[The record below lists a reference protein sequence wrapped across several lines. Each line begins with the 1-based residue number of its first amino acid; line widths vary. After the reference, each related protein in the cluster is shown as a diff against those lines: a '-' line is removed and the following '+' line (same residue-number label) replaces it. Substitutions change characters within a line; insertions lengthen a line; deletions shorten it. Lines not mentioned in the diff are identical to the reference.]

1 MVKFTMDEIRRIMD
15 KSKNIRNMAVIAHV
29 DHGKSTL
36 TDSLI
41 AAAGIIAEEQAGDK
55 RLTDT
60 RADEAARGI
69 TIKCTGV
76 SLYFNF
82 TEEVPGVA
90 LPLDSDGHEF
100 LINIVDSPGHVDF
113 SAEVTSALRIT
124 DGALVVVDCVEG
136 VSVQTETVLRQALT
150 ERIVPVVTINK
161 LDRAFLELQLGGE
174 EMYQK
179 FVKEIENV
187 NVTIATYRD
196 DSMGEVEVGADKGTV
211 SFSAG
216 LHAWAFTLPLF
227 GRMYAKKFGI
237 DEKKMTE
244 RLWGDNFFDPETKK
258 WTKTAQSASG
268 KQLQRAFVQ
277 FCIEPIRMV
286 IQAGMNDDR
295 DKLTKLLTSV
305 GVKLSNTDLEKSGKA
320 LMKVAMQRWLPA
332 GRGLLEMMV
341 AHLPSPFKA
350 QKYRVENLY
359 EGSQDDE
366 TATAFRKCDPDG
378 PLLLFVSKMVPTADR
393 SRFFAFGR
401 VFSGTVRTGAKVRIL
416 GPNYVPGKKDDMYIK
431 NIQRVL
437 VQMAGKMEAL
447 DSIPVGNTVM
457 LAGIDQFLAKTGT
470 VTDSE
475 TCWPLRA
482 MKFSVSPVVRVAVDV
497 KNPGDLPKLV
507 EGLKRLSKS
516 DPLVQ
521 CTIEESGEHIVAG
534 AGELHLE
541 ICLNDLAQDFMG
553 GAEIKISDPVVSYR
567 ETVIGTSDQTCLA
580 KSPNKH
586 NRLYMVASPLQDE
599 LVEEIEKGTI
609 APRDE
614 EKARAKILNEKYEWD
629 INDARKIWAFGPET
643 TGPNLVVDTT
653 KAVQY
658 LNEIKDS
665 VVSGFQIASKE
676 GVLSEENCRG
686 IRWNLLDVTMH
697 ADSIHRG
704 AGQIMPAAR
713 RCMYACCLTAQPR
726 LLEPVYLVDI
736 TCPEQAVGGIY
747 GCLNRRRGCVI
758 EEQQRV
764 GTPIFQVKAH
774 LPVAESFG
782 FTGDL
787 RQQTSGQAFPQCVF
801 DHWAVVI
808 GDPLQEGSKHAELVC
823 SIRKRKGLSA
833 EVPPLDRYLDK
844 L

>member
-1 MVKFTMDEIRRIMD
+1 
-15 KSKNIRNMAVIAHV
+15 
-29 DHGKSTL
+29 
-36 TDSLI
+36 
-41 AAAGIIAEEQAGDK
+41 
-55 RLTDT
+55 
-60 RADEAARGI
+60 
-69 TIKCTGV
+69 
-76 SLYFNF
+76 
-82 TEEVPGVA
+82 
-90 LPLDSDGHEF
+90 
-100 LINIVDSPGHVDF
+100 
-113 SAEVTSALRIT
+113 
-124 DGALVVVDCVEG
+124 
-136 VSVQTETVLRQALT
+136 
-150 ERIVPVVTINK
+150 
-161 LDRAFLELQLGGE
+161 
-174 EMYQK
+174 
-179 FVKEIENV
+179 
-187 NVTIATYRD
+187 
-196 DSMGEVEVGADKGTV
+196 
-211 SFSAG
+211 
-216 LHAWAFTLPLF
+216 
-227 GRMYAKKFGI
+227 
-237 DEKKMTE
+237 
-244 RLWGDNFFDPETKK
+244 
-258 WTKTAQSASG
+258 
-268 KQLQRAFVQ
+268 
-277 FCIEPIRMV
+277 
-286 IQAGMNDDR
+286 
-295 DKLTKLLTSV
+295 
-305 GVKLSNTDLEKSGKA
+305 
-320 LMKVAMQRWLPA
+320 
-332 GRGLLEMMV
+332 
-341 AHLPSPFKA
+341 
-350 QKYRVENLY
+350 
-359 EGSQDDE
+359 
-366 TATAFRKCDPDG
+366 
-378 PLLLFVSKMVPTADR
+378 
-393 SRFFAFGR
+393 
-401 VFSGTVRTGAKVRIL
+401 
-416 GPNYVPGKKDDMYIK
+416 
-431 NIQRVL
+431 
-437 VQMAGKMEAL
+437 
-447 DSIPVGNTVM
+447 
-457 LAGIDQFLAKTGT
+457 
-470 VTDSE
+470 
-475 TCWPLRA
+475 